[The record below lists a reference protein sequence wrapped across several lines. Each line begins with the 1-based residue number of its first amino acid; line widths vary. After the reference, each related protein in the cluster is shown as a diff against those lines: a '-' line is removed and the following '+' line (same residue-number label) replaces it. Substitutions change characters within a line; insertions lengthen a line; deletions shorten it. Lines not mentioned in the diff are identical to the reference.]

1 MKNILVINGHPNKN
15 SINFALAEAYYNGA
29 KNGGADANIIH
40 IADLEFN
47 PNLQFGYQQ
56 RIELEP
62 DLIMALEKIKAA
74 DHLVWVHPVWWGG
87 MPALMKGFID
97 RLFLPGITFQYRA
110 DSVWWDK
117 LLKGKTARIIT
128 TMDQPGWY
136 YRLIFGR
143 PSINQLKKSVLE
155 FCGVKPVKVSHVGIV
170 KNSSTE
176 TRAKW
181 LVMATRMGNNFK

>member
-155 FCGVKPVKVSHVGIV
+155 FCVVKPVKVSHVGIV

>member
-1 MKNILVINGHPNKN
+1 
-15 SINFALAEAYYNGA
+15 
-29 KNGGADANIIH
+29 
-40 IADLEFN
+40 
-47 PNLQFGYQQ
+47 
-56 RIELEP
+56 
-62 DLIMALEKIKAA
+62 
-74 DHLVWVHPVWWGG
+74 